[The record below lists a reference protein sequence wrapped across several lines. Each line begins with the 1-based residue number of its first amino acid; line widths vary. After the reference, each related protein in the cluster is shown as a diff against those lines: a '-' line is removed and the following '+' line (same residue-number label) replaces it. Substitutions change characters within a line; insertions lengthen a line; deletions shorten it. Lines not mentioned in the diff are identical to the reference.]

1 MKQLILIMSL
11 TLIINAFAQDDKTV
25 TLVARSIL
33 ERE

>member
-1 MKQLILIMSL
+1 MKQLILIV
-11 TLIINAFAQDDKTV
+11 TLALSINAYAQDDKTV